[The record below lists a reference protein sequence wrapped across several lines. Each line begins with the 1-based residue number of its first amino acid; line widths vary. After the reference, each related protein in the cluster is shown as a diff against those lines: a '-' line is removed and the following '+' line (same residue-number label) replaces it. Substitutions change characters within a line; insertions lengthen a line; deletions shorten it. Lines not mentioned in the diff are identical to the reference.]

1 MIVLIAAYDENGVI
15 GRDGDLPW
23 RLPEDL
29 KRFRRLTLGHTILM
43 GRRTWDS
50 LGKPLEGRDNW
61 VLSRDAAFMPVGAR
75 VFRTLDAALAMH
87 SEEKPDEDLMVIGGA
102 EIYRQALPHADRLEL
117 TRVKATVDGGDAH
130 FPPIESAEWV
140 ETVEAEHPADA
151 RHAHA
156 FSFVTLVR
164 RR

>member
-1 MIVLIAAYDENGVI
+1 MIVLIAAHDENGVI
-15 GRDGDLPW
+15 GREGDLPW

-43 GRRTWDS
+43 GRKTWES
-50 LGKPLEGRDNW
+50 LGKPLAGRDNW
-61 VLSRDAAFMPVGAR
+61 VLSRDAAFAPAGAR
-75 VFRTLDAALAMH
+75 VFRTLDAALAAH
-87 SEEKPDEDLMVIGGA
+87 SYDKPDDDLMVIGGA
-102 EIYRQALPHADRLEL
+102 EIYRQALPQADRLEL
-117 TRVKATVDGGDAH
+117 TRVQARFDGDAH
-130 FPPIESAEWV
+130 FPSIDPAEWI

-156 FSFVTLVR
+156 FSFVTLLR